1 MAPRS
6 WKRWAAVVSE
16 RASEGER
23 ARAEQHANRRP
34 TSIIVGIIVLGSK
47 CTGQPSITVAGL
59 PPWRGRIASL
69 LSACRRLSGS
79 RPQSA
84 AAEMIC
90 VSESSESIVLQGTSR
105 THRKQNWRNHM
116 DVGLQA
122 SKLLSRNNT
131 CVVIGVVQTDHRGRA
146 LLTPA
151 AMESLSHRTATRPTL
166 TQTASRALIDR
177 LPHINNATAARLIF

>member
-1 MAPRS
+1 M
-6 WKRWAAVVSE
+6 SE

-90 VSESSESIVLQGTSR
+90 VSESSESIVLQGTSS
-105 THRKQNWRNHM
+105 THSKQIWRNHM
-116 DVGLQA
+116 DGLV
-122 SKLLSRNNT
+122 T
-131 CVVIGVVQTDHRGRA
+131 GVVQTDHRGRA